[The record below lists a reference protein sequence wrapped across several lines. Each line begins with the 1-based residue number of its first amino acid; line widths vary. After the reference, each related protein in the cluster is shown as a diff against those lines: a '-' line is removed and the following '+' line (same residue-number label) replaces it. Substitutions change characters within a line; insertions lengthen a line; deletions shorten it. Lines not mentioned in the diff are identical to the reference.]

1 MAQSAKISQYYLLSK
16 YLTFY
21 IRHETI
27 MAAILTYKLS
37 HPKHATAKFEN
48 EIAAYIMKLAQILCS
63 S

>member
-16 YLTFY
+16 YLAFY
-21 IRHETI
+21 IRHET
-27 MAAILTYKLS
+27 ILTYKLS